1 MALIRPEAAAAL
13 RRWREAIAGA
23 ALILAGL
30 WLARLGGAFFLV
42 AGVLAAGLGAAL
54 ALIAW
59 RRARFRHDADAPGM
73 VEVVEGQIAYY
84 APSGG
89 GFAALSE
96 IEEVAVTITAAGRP
110 AWAIGQRGAPT
121 LIIPMGAAG
130 AEALF
135 DAFLSLPGARA
146 EPFLAAAHRRPGE
159 GPVTL
164 WQRPPPDGRSSLP
177 MARRR

>member
-13 RRWREAIAGA
+13 MRWREALIGA
-23 ALILAGL
+23 ALIAAGL
-30 WLARLGGAFFLV
+30 WLASLGGAFFV
-42 AGVLAAGLGAAL
+42 TVGAGAAGLGAAL

-59 RRARFRHDADAPGM
+59 RRMRFRLGGSAPGL
-73 VEVVEGQIAYY
+73 VEVVEGQIAYL

-96 IEEVAVTITAAGRP
+96 IEEVALTFTAAGRP
-110 AWAIGQRGAPT
+110 AWRIVQAGAPA
-121 LIIPMGAAG
+121 LVVPLGAEG

-146 EPFLAAAHRRPGE
+146 EPFLAATRRRPGE
-159 GPVTL
+159 GAVTL
-164 WQRPPPDGRSSLP
+164 W
-177 MARRR
+177 RRRARPALT